1 MSPIEIYIV
10 SGFLI
15 FVAITVSITI
25 AFSNKNQSIEKP
37 NPRIYNIWEERKE
50 VSKMVK
56 NQFDQL
62 LKQQKQQKE

>member
-15 FVAITVSITI
+15 FTVIIVSITI
-25 AFSNKNQSIEKP
+25 AYSSKTQSIEKP
-37 NPRIYNIWEERKE
+37 NPRIYNMWEDRKE
-50 VSKMVK
+50 VSRIVK

>member
-15 FVAITVSITI
+15 FVVITVSITI
-25 AFSNKNQSIEKP
+25 AYSSKNQTIEKP
-37 NPRIYNIWEERKE
+37 NPRIYNMWQDRKE
-50 VSKMVK
+50 VSKIVK